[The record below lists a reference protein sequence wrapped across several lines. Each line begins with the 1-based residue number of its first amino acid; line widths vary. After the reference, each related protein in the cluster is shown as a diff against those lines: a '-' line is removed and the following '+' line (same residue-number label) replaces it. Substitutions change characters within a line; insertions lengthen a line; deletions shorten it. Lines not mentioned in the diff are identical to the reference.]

1 MNANIQALS
10 NEELEAISG
19 GVTAGEVV
27 KKVAKVTWRIVE
39 VAGVFGGLVFL
50 SIFGKGIY
58 DGFKKG
64 IYDGFNK
71 NKS

>member
-1 MNANIQALS
+1 MNENIKALS

-39 VAGVFGGLVFL
+39 VVGVFGGLAFL
-50 SIFGKGIY
+50 GMMGKIIY
-58 DGFKKG
+58 DEHK
-64 IYDGFNK
+64 
-71 NKS
+71 

>member
-1 MNANIQALS
+1 MNTNIKALS

-39 VAGVFGGLVFL
+39 VVGVLGGLAFL
-50 SIFGKGIY
+50 GMMGKIIY
-58 DGFKKG
+58 EE
-64 IYDGFNK
+64 NK
-71 NKS
+71 